1 MSWHCRGSAS
11 EYKWCCALV
20 TTARGRIRWL
30 SWLAGWPDNQSG
42 TNSWINLFG
51 PIRLL
56 GTPRGF
62 AGTFTDT
69 FLGDRQLF
77 CPPAPGVTTQ
87 GRLFQGNYCLLE
99 RMNSMNSLKGK
110 KKKKK
115 QSSGFLFTQFLLAF
129 LVLLF
134 LCRLSLFS
142 HLFHTTPS
150 HATKIPRGKKKKKR
164 KRAHCG
170 IMRRHRL
177 CRSLSLSYLVG
188 TCLSQESKQSAAH
201 ASYQRTVIMEW
212 ASSQDDVILLARST
226 QGSFQ
231 CKMQTQISL
240 WSTKYMPCLLLLLL
254 LLFSSP

>member
-99 RMNSMNSLKGK
+99 RMNSMNSLKGTK
-110 KKKKK
+110 KKCLAA
-115 QSSGFLFTQFLLAF
+115 FFLLSF
-129 LVLLF
+129 CLHSWSCFSFVD
-134 LCRLSLFS
+134 CLFS
-142 HLFHTTPS
+142 HIYSIQPPAMQRRSL
-150 HATKIPRGKKKKKR
+150 GEKKKEKK
-164 KRAHCG
+164 K
-170 IMRRHRL
+170 
-177 CRSLSLSYLVG
+177 G
-188 TCLSQESKQSAAH
+188 TLWNH
-201 ASYQRTVIMEW
+201 APS
-212 ASSQDDVILLARST
+212 
-226 QGSFQ
+226 
-231 CKMQTQISL
+231 
-240 WSTKYMPCLLLLLL
+240 
-254 LLFSSP
+254 

>member
-150 HATKIPRGKKKKKR
+150 HATKIPRGKKKKEK
-164 KRAHCG
+164 KK
-170 IMRRHRL
+170 
-177 CRSLSLSYLVG
+177 G
-188 TCLSQESKQSAAH
+188 TLWNH
-201 ASYQRTVIMEW
+201 APS
-212 ASSQDDVILLARST
+212 
-226 QGSFQ
+226 
-231 CKMQTQISL
+231 
-240 WSTKYMPCLLLLLL
+240 
-254 LLFSSP
+254 